1 MVLDSPLPLP
11 KFRLGADNFA
21 GCPSRGKRSLTKTDR
36 QKIVRSHGGIG
47 QSVAKKWIGQRVA
60 KKIQWVAKKSE
71 VEVVEKI
78 EVIAKR
84 KNQSVTKT
92 DYFLSGKE
100 EFNKSPART
109 PKASA
114 IL

>member
-1 MVLDSPLPLP
+1 MVLESPLPLP

-47 QSVAKKWIGQRVA
+47 QRVA
-60 KKIQWVAKKSE
+60 KNRKEQQKKFNVVTKKSE
-71 VEVVEKI
+71 VEIVEKI
-78 EVIAKR
+78 EGAAKR
-84 KNQSVTKT
+84 KNQSITKT